1 MRKTIVGAVLALART
16 LGLEVVAEGVEN
28 GEQLGLLREMGCGM
42 AQGNYFWGALPA
54 EAAGELLAAYKT

>member
-28 GEQLGLLREMGCGM
+28 GEQLGLLWETGCGM
-42 AQGNYFWGALPA
+42 AQGHYFWGAVLA
-54 EAAGELLAAYKT
+54 EAAGELLAAYHE